1 MKHTGRGTKLN
12 NINWWGWMNSQSGY
26 GVVNLEYAVAV
37 DKLLN
42 GGVTVGWE
50 RQVDMLPDHFRMLTK
65 EQKDLLS
72 KPFVR
77 EKVGIIKTTPQM
89 FSKCDNEFRIGYTM
103 VENTRVGEGWVEMC
117 NKMDALLVPSAFL
130 VDVFKESG
138 ITRPIKVVKQ
148 GINPEK
154 FPYYT
159 REIKDKF
166 TFGTIGFIDERKNW
180 QDMIQAFCS
189 EFPIEPVELVIK
201 NTNQYFEHLSFVDK
215 RIKVIN
221 GYYTFEQIQ
230 DLYKD
235 FDCYLSP
242 SHAEGSGLTPREAMA
257 TGLPTILTNWSGQ
270 TEIALPTISYPINPV
285 AIDYPDTRGLEQP
298 GFQAR
303 LDVSELMYWMRY
315 AYEHRED
322 GIKLGQRASKY
333 IHENYNWETCAA
345 DLLLKVEELL

>member
-1 MKHTGRGTKLN
+1 MLTKLN
-12 NINWWGWMNSQSGY
+12 WAGWMNSSSGY
-26 GVVNLEYAVAV
+26 GIVNLEYATAI

-42 GGVTVGWE
+42 GGVSVGWE
-50 RQVDMLPDHFRMLTK
+50 RRVDMLFDHYNMLTQ
-65 EQKDLLS
+65 EQQDLLN
-72 KPFVR
+72 KPYVK

-89 FSKCDNEFRIGYTM
+89 FTKCNNEFRIGYTM
-103 VENTRVGEGWVEMC
+103 VENTKVGRGWVDMC

-130 VDVFKESG
+130 VDVFKDSG

-148 GINPEK
+148 GINSEK
-154 FPYYT
+154 FPYYS
-159 REIKDKF
+159 REIKEKF

-189 EFPIEPVELVIK
+189 EFDADEPVELIIK
-201 NTNQYFEHLSFVDK
+201 NTNKYFEHFNFTDK
-215 RIKVIN
+215 RIKVVN
-221 GYYTFEQIQ
+221 DYYTFEQIQ
-230 DLYKD
+230 DLYKG

-303 LDVSELMYWMRY
+303 IDVSELMYWMRY

-322 GIKLGQRASKY
+322 GIKLGQSASEY
-333 IHENYNWETCAA
+333 IHENYNWTTCAK
-345 DLLLKVEELL
+345 DLLQKVGELI